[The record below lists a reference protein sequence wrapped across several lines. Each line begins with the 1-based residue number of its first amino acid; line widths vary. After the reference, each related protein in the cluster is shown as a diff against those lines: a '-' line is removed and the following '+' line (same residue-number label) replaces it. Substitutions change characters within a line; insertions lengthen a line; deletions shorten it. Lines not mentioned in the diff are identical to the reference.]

1 MHHSIWT
8 NLNSFVSSIFALFGW
23 AEAAGWADSR
33 WDDQPSRSAPASRST
48 PLGAALLNGPSSWL
62 PPPGGLTSSY
72 PHFPARTVPASH
84 QPSVPN
90 RGIVVSR
97 RSFLR
102 WTEDFKNEKDIKW
115 STQWK
120 QTDIITL
127 QEVQRSSFKRLSL
140 SVTTWHILQFLPLQE
155 LDEDNSGFPTKVST
169 TYWTS
174 SLSVIKV

>member
-33 WDDQPSRSAPASRST
+33 WADQPSRSAPASRST

-72 PHFPARTVPASH
+72 PHFSARTVPASH

-90 RGIVVSR
+90 RDSR
-97 RSFLR
+97 EN
-102 WTEDFKNEKDIKW
+102 WMTECIRNPSILCNSDFFSIAHPPKDPTIQEAF
-115 STQWK
+115 SMH
-120 QTDIITL
+120 QTSP
-127 QEVQRSSFKRLSL
+127 RKR
-140 SVTTWHILQFLPLQE
+140 TRPCE
-155 LDEDNSGFPTKVST
+155 RGRDRG
-169 TYWTS
+169 
-174 SLSVIKV
+174 